1 MRCHK
6 CENTKN
12 SNCRVVFNTP
22 VFQKHHNT
30 NSLLAARSFSENRL
44 NKDACEAIMI
54 KGEALKTMSREA
66 LIDFFSQYITVKDA
80 VLNKNKYSAG
90 QSNDFGIIECHSAED
105 AEYLLRV
112 VGSPDFRLG
121 NYPLTGTLSKLNR
134 DSFHALYGNID
145 AAESIQERNYQQ
157 QQMIQN
163 YYQEY
168 FKQLE
173 QAGYVYNP
181 VTNEFV
187 LARDQGAFQ
196 QIDLSQHQ
204 TTNESQLK
212 APIIHLDIGTS
223 NEVND
228 EQEEEAQKPS
238 EGGNAKES
246 ADKAGIPQDFP
257 DIHLPDHSAE
267 KDQTL
272 KKRRM
277 YCFACKRQFIKE
289 SDLKFHQTL
298 SNLHKKIASARR

>member
-6 CENTKN
+6 CENSKN

-66 LIDFFSQYITVKDA
+66 LVDFFNQYITVKDA

-121 NYPLTGTLSKLNR
+121 GYPLTGTLSKLNR
-134 DSFHALYGNID
+134 ESFYALYGNID
-145 AAESIQERNYQQ
+145 VAESIQERNYQH

-187 LARDQGAFQ
+187 LAQDQGAFQ
-196 QIDLSQHQ
+196 QIDVSQQQ
-204 TTNESQLK
+204 TADIQMKPPKIQLE
-212 APIIHLDIGTS
+212 IGTG
-223 NEVND
+223 NEAAED
-228 EQEEEAQKPS
+228 QEEEAQKPAESDRS
-238 EGGNAKES
+238 ESSSVK
-246 ADKAGIPQDFP
+246 ADPPKASQENQQQDDP
-257 DIHLPDHSAE
+257 EDREQL
-267 KDQTL
+267 Q
-272 KKRRM
+272 KKRRI
-277 YCFACKRQFIKE
+277 YCFTCKRQFSREADYKLHTAI
-289 SDLKFHQTL
+289 
-298 SNLHKKIASARR
+298 SNLHKKLSAASI